1 MMEDLIKKYD
11 ELYEDM
17 AKAKDPRKMMVF
29 GDAEK
34 WMFHSLA
41 EKHPEIAEKWLERL
55 EVGRWNNYLTEDEA
69 EDIVESLEERQ
80 GDMVIHR
87 HEWDYNV
94 LKNAVESMGG
104 NLSEAPFFNC
114 WALWATMNMLYS
126 DHAGTVNMFIQPNMR
141 VKFYYHLALD
151 KLKDVDRP
159 HFIRKYFSLDK

>member
-1 MMEDLIKKYD
+1 MEDLIKKYD

-41 EKHPEIAEKWLERL
+41 EQHPEIAEKWLERL

>member
-34 WMFHSLA
+34 WMFHQMA
-41 EKHPEIAEKWLERL
+41 EKHPEIAERWLTKL
-55 EVGRWNNYLTEDEA
+55 ESARWHNYLSKSEA
-69 EDIVESLEERQ
+69 EYITSNLINQDNTRGPHWSYDTFKGAVESLS
-80 GDMVIHR
+80 GKM
-87 HEWDYNV
+87 
-94 LKNAVESMGG
+94 AVEPSY
-104 NLSEAPFFNC
+104 NC
-114 WALWATMNMLYS
+114 WALWVTANMLYS

-141 VKFYYHLALD
+141 GKVYYHLALD

>member
-1 MMEDLIKKYD
+1 MEDLIKKYD

>member
-1 MMEDLIKKYD
+1 MEDLIKKYD

-55 EVGRWNNYLTEDEA
+55 EVGKWNNYLTEDEA

-126 DHAGTVNMFIQPNMR
+126 DHAGTVNMFIQPNLR